1 MKDIEFINSRLDFY
15 LKNKVYK
22 NYYSLIEETMK
33 DNVSVKAKYNLYLLL
48 MNLGTEK
55 IITDSLIK
63 RLREMYSDYTDIDLY
78 INNCIH
84 YNPMFNMIEIT
95 ASHKRDM
102 SDDNN
107 QGIRIQ
113 IPINYHHHNGVHSDY
128 VNNCI
133 LNIKEVLKMILME
146 ARSIPLGE

>member
-1 MKDIEFINSRLDFY
+1 MKDIEFINSRLDYY
-15 LKNKVYK
+15 LKNEEYK
-22 NYYSLIEETMK
+22 KYYYLIEETMK

-55 IITDSLIK
+55 IITTNLTK
-63 RLREMYSDYTDIDLY
+63 RLREMYSDYIDIDLY

-95 ASHKRDM
+95 ALHRRDM
-102 SDDNN
+102 IDDGNH
-107 QGIRIQ
+107 GIRIQ

-128 VNNCI
+128 VDNCI
-133 LNIKEVLKMILME
+133 INIKEVLKMILME
-146 ARSIPLGE
+146 ARSVPLGE